1 MSKKSGVSKAPISR
15 ALRNTIRERG
25 LTAYGAAKK
34 AGVSVD
40 AVQRFLNHQR
50 GLTLATVDKLTA
62 ALELKLCSDEP
73 ATDAAVSAAER

>member
-1 MSKKSGVSKAPISR
+1 MRKKASARKSPISR

-25 LTAYGAAKK
+25 LTAYATAQQ

-40 AVQRFLNHQR
+40 SVQRFLKHQR

-62 ALELKLCSDEP
+62 ALELTLCDEDPPDGPDTP
-73 ATDAAVSAAER
+73 AAR